1 MTSPM
6 DKTVLVQHIIQ
17 QLDDALQHA
26 LAAAE
31 EAHKGATHEQSK
43 AETQYDTL
51 GLEHA
56 YLAEG
61 QARRI
66 QELQD
71 NITLLRH
78 FHCPNFND
86 NTPIYLG
93 ALVDIE
99 SLSCAPQHLSVFLVP
114 GGGGLKITW
123 EHKVIQVISSSSP
136 ITQALLG
143 LYCGD
148 ECQLENGLKYSITQ
162 VQ

>member
-1 MTSPM
+1 M
-6 DKTVLVQHIIQ
+6 DKHNLVQQILR
-17 QLDDALQHA
+17 QLEEALDHA

-71 NITLLRH
+71 SITLLHH
-78 FHCPNFND
+78 FQPATFTQD
-86 NTPIYLG
+86 DPIYLG
-93 ALVDIE
+93 ALVTIQ
-99 SLSCAPQHLSVFLVP
+99 SLATASQTLTVFLAP
-114 GGGGLKITW
+114 CAGGLKVNW
-123 EHKVIQVISSSSP
+123 QEQSIQVISPTSP

-143 LYCGD
+143 LYCD
-148 ECQLENGLKYSITQ
+148 DDCQLENGLKYNITH
-162 VQ
+162 VE

>member
-1 MTSPM
+1 M
-6 DKTVLVQHIIQ
+6 DKTTLVQHIIQ

-71 NITLLRH
+71 NITLMRH
-78 FHCPNFND
+78 FQCSEFSED
-86 NTPIYLG
+86 DPIYLG

-99 SLSCAPQHLSVFLVP
+99 SLSSASQRLTVFLAP

-123 EHKVIQVISSSSP
+123 QQKVIQVISPSSP

-143 LYCGD
+143 LYCDD